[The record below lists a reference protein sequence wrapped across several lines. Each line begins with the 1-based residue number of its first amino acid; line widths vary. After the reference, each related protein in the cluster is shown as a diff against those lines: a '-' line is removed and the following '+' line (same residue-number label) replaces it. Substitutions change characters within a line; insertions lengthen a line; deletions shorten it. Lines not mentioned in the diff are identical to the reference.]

1 MQNNTPTYRAY
12 FSCLRVTKALLWRKT
27 ISNCASS
34 WDGVQRI
41 GVAKPQSI
49 ALYMELTCPSLRNI
63 YMIWYLISRHD
74 MQYTLK
80 MWKLYHYIWHYTE
93 CSTCE
98 NWHQDCHITE
108 QILHSLQGCY
118 NNAFLTYNI
127 YFLVAHIVGVLQSCK
142 DFGVKTLILLH
153 NNVSRVVVA
162 LNMVCCTSYIE
173 SYIPVW
179 TK

>member
-1 MQNNTPTYRAY
+1 MKFRH
-12 FSCLRVTKALLWRKT
+12 VKT
-27 ISNCASS
+27 DI
-34 WDGVQRI
+34 
-41 GVAKPQSI
+41 KFP
-49 ALYMELTCPSLRNI
+49 
-63 YMIWYLISRHD
+63 
-74 MQYTLK
+74 
-80 MWKLYHYIWHYTE
+80 
-93 CSTCE
+93 
-98 NWHQDCHITE
+98 E